1 MRCLFYNCTGTN
13 PNGSG
18 RRVPNLENRCNKMSL
33 ENHGELRETRMRHAA
48 AIAARGLHTSEAG
61 PVCHSEQTPSH
72 LHGSRNSANV
82 TRHEMSANPSPM
94 LPSTVGIS
102 GATVKADGQ
111 RKGGDSVDGSRRQ
124 PRPKRHA
131 HGRPG
136 VLNGQP
142 RVTVDAQGAEDPQQR
157 AVAGEAESIRE
168 ADGLHADRG
177 EPTLEVWRDEYRA
190 ERARAGKGKDDR
202 DVEGRQLRVV
212 DPRPAHHAARRAPA

>member
-102 GATVKADGQ
+102 GASNSSWRPHMEVSAQNHPAQQSKPMASAKVATV
-111 RKGGDSVDGSRRQ
+111 
-124 PRPKRHA
+124 
-131 HGRPG
+131 
-136 VLNGQP
+136 
-142 RVTVDAQGAEDPQQR
+142 
-157 AVAGEAESIRE
+157 
-168 ADGLHADRG
+168 
-177 EPTLEVWRDEYRA
+177 
-190 ERARAGKGKDDR
+190 
-202 DVEGRQLRVV
+202 
-212 DPRPAHHAARRAPA
+212 